1 MEMEYL
7 TALAVFALVNWA
19 LWYALDER
27 MLYIRAFDYKPF
39 NCRKCLTFWLLAAT
53 SAGALMAGFVTFSL
67 TLFCVA
73 VLNAVAMHVDENARY
88 GDDN

>member
-1 MEMEYL
+1 MEYL
-7 TALAVFALVNWA
+7 TALAVFAAVNVAVWWA
-19 LWYALDER
+19 LDVRLWHLAP
-27 MLYIRAFDYKPF
+27 FDYKPF
-39 NCRKCLTFWLLAAT
+39 SCRKCLTFWLLAAT

-73 VLNAVAMHVDENARY
+73 ALNAVAMHVDENAKY